1 MLLFEDEA
9 HASMLLPGSG
19 LLYRVSLEGPD
30 WMQLVHSAPDV
41 RSFAAF
47 HISMTDKEKLELLEA
62 EEAVL
67 DAIRVDEGDEGVIL
81 EALRTL
87 TGTLHRLMAAR

>member
-30 WMQLVHSAPDV
+30 WMQLVHSAPDA

-67 DAIRVDEGDEGVIL
+67 DAMRVDEGVIL